1 LTGQRLLAT
10 VVTALVAIA
19 PAVAGAGT
27 ADRAG
32 STFALMADEFVKAF
46 QPLETLIVQIEGDTL
61 FLDAGEGSGAQVGQE
76 LVVYRKGEPFAHPLT
91 GRPLGRFE
99 EVLGYA
105 QIRRVHPRFSE
116 ARFIPLPETPRP
128 EPEDGARITRGRI
141 RVAVTP
147 VIDLT
152 GRDAD
157 LRRVPFMIATTLER
171 SKRFQVVDPLA
182 VGEMLV
188 SSSVRPEEVLARP
201 ERATRV
207 ARNLEVSAWLVPIL
221 VERRGV
227 VALDVTWISAVTGSA
242 LFSRR
247 QSLVAAGTAEDQRF
261 PWEPRAED

>member
-1 LTGQRLLAT
+1 MTAT
-10 VVTALVAIA
+10 VPVSAH
-19 PAVAGAGT
+19 AGM

-46 QPLETLIVQIEGDTL
+46 QPLEALVVQLDGDTI
-61 FLDAGEGSGAQVGQE
+61 FLDAGESAGAQPGQE
-76 LVVYRKGEPFAHPLT
+76 LTVYRKGDPFGHPIT
-91 GRPLGRFE
+91 GKPLGRFE
-99 EVLGYA
+99 EILGYA
-105 QIRRVHPRFSE
+105 QIRRVQPRFSE
-116 ARFIPLPETPRP
+116 ARFIPLPDKPQP

-152 GRDAD
+152 GKDAD

-182 VGEMLV
+182 VSDMLV
-188 SSSVRPEEVLARP
+188 SASVRPEEVLARP
-201 ERATRV
+201 ERAGRV
-207 ARNLEVSAWLVPIL
+207 ARNLELSAWVVPIL

-227 VALDVTWISAVTGSA
+227 IALDVTWISAVTGTA

-247 QSLVAAGTAEDQRF
+247 QPLVAVGTVEEQRF